1 MPDQSNTLDNFL
13 CDVRNIIREIEEKS
27 VSGDY
32 IYRGEPEHHEESPYY
47 GKICSSL
54 YRQYARIEAD
64 EFDIE
69 IVQEEIL
76 AEAGGYS
83 HETDDPIEIL
93 TQLQHYGGKTNLIDF
108 TTDHLI
114 ALFFACDGSTSYG
127 KDGRLILLQKTE
139 ERKEYL
145 LSPRN
150 PQNRVIAQKSI
161 FIQHPD
167 GFLSPDDV
175 DIITIP
181 GHLKQQILGH
191 LKKYHGVSTETIYN
205 DLHGFITNQS
215 IHESAYTEFYRGL
228 TYQLEGD
235 KSQDTAEKQAAYEK
249 AIVHYTRA
257 LELKPDLPEVY
268 TNRGNVYRDIGEL
281 DKAIVDYNS
290 ATELDPN
297 DANAYNNRGNAY
309 FDKNEIDKAIEDYN
323 TAIELKPD
331 YDDAYYNR
339 GNAYHVKG
347 NITKA
352 IEDYNKAVELDFNLA
367 EAYVTRGIA
376 WLHLQEWEKA
386 KTDLAAAK
394 GMGLDIIAEFHNTYG
409 YETAADFERDN
420 DVTLPE
426 EIAAMLVDP

>member
-1 MPDQSNTLDNFL
+1 MSNRPNTRDRTLRKIRD
-13 CDVRNIIREIEEKS
+13 IIDEIEEKS
-27 VSGDY
+27 AAGDY
-32 IYRGEPEHHEESPYY
+32 IYRGEPQDY
-47 GKICSSL
+47 GKISSNL
-54 YRQYARIEAD
+54 YRQHVDIEAD
-64 EFDIE
+64 DFDIAV
-69 IVQEEIL
+69 VQEEIV
-76 AEAGGYS
+76 AEAKTYS
-83 HETDDPIEIL
+83 HETNDRVEIL
-93 TQLQHYGGKTNLIDF
+93 AQLQHHGGKTNLIDF
-108 TTDHLI
+108 TTDYLI

-139 ERKEYL
+139 ERKDYL

-150 PQNRVIAQKSI
+150 PQNRVIAQKSV

-235 KSQDTAEKQAAYEK
+235 ESKDQTAYEK
-249 AIVHYTRA
+249 AISHYTRA
-257 LELKPDLPEVY
+257 LELKPDLPEVH
-268 TNRGNVYRDIGEL
+268 TNRGNVYRCIDEI
-281 DKAIVDYNS
+281 DKAIEDYNS
-290 ATELDPN
+290 ATELNPN

-323 TAIELKPD
+323 TAIELNPD

-339 GNAYHVKG
+339 GNAYYVKG

-352 IEDYNKAVELDFNLA
+352 IEDYNKAVEQGFNLA
-367 EAYVTRGIA
+367 EAHVTRGIA

-394 GMGLDIIAEFHNTYG
+394 GMDVDIIAEFHNTYG
-409 YETAADFERDN
+409 YETTADFEQDN